1 MVVAFVL
8 TLWWAGD
15 RSFALDE
22 WEYVVNRGEWTVDNL
37 LRPANGHLLAL
48 PLVVYKALLSAFGVE
63 SHLPFTLLTAFLQ
76 LLVAGLVYVIA
87 ARRLHPWIALI
98 PALLILFFG
107 AGWEVLINTAA
118 MQNQFGIAAGLG
130 MIICLDRRRD
140 ALACLLLAASLA
152 SFTIGLAFAV
162 GAAVRLLLE
171 GEGTGRQR
179 LRRIWIVAVPVAL
192 YVVWFIWARKFHQ
205 SGGSLHSVGVMVNAI
220 FDQLSVILGALT
232 GLFQETGGAAPGSA
246 YLDTANRTDA
256 LVFVLM
262 GALVLRLTRGP
273 RLSPAASGAL
283 VTLLGYLLLIG
294 FGLDSQRLPEASRY
308 AYMGGLLLVVAG
320 IELTAGL
327 KLERRWVLGIV
338 AVFAISLYAN
348 VAQIYPAGNFFQD
361 ESAFNRAD
369 LAALELAE
377 PVVDPAFIPEQDP
390 IPTLVPHQDLLFP
403 AADYFAMTARYGGS
417 PAYTEPELV
426 TAPEEARLD
435 ADAVSIRALRVAVGP
450 SAGGDPPA
458 TAEPLAAAALLNA
471 EAAQRGSCLFIS
483 PLSADPG
490 YASVDVPAGGLDYA
504 ADGGGLQLGLRRYA
518 EGFSPVPGGGPSGL
532 LTIPTDLS
540 TRPWQ
545 ASFTLGGPV
554 TVCPG

>member
-1 MVVAFVL
+1 MGVAFVL

-15 RSFALDE
+15 RIFALDE
-22 WEYVVNRGEWTVDNL
+22 WEYVVNRGEWTADNL

-48 PLVVYKALLSAFGVE
+48 PLVVYKVLLSVFGAE

-98 PALLILFFG
+98 PAFLILFFG

-171 GEGTGRQR
+171 SEGIGRER
-179 LRRIWIVAVPVAL
+179 LRRIWIVAVPVAI

-205 SGGSLHSVGVMVNAI
+205 SGGSLHSIGVMVSAI
-220 FDQLSVILGALT
+220 FDQLSVILGGLT
-232 GLFQETGGAAPGSA
+232 GLFQETGGSAPGSG
-246 YLDTANRTDA
+246 YLDTASRTDA
-256 LVFVLM
+256 LVFVLT
-262 GALVLRLTRGP
+262 GAFVLRLVKGP
-273 RLSPAASGAL
+273 RLSPAAWGAL

-294 FGLDSQRLPEASRY
+294 FGLDSQRLPQASRY

-327 KLERRWVLGIV
+327 KLERRWVLGIA

-348 VAQIYPAGNFFQD
+348 VAQIFPAGNFFQD
-361 ESAFNRAD
+361 ESAFNRAE

-377 PVVDPAFIPEQDP
+377 PFADPAFIPEQDP
-390 IPTLVPHQDLLFP
+390 ITTLVPHQDLLFP
-403 AADYFAMTARYGGS
+403 AADYFAMIARYGS
-417 PAYTEPELV
+417 PAYTEPELA
-426 TAPEEARLD
+426 TAPEEARLE
-435 ADAVSIRALRVAVGP
+435 ADALSIRALGISVGT
-450 SAGGDPPA
+450 SAGGPA
-458 TAEPLAAAALLNA
+458 ASAEPLAAAETLNA
-471 EAAQRGSCLFIS
+471 EVAQEDTCLLIS
-483 PLSADPG
+483 PLSAEPG
-490 YASVDVPAGGLDYA
+490 YASVDVPEGGLDYA
-504 ADGGGLQLGLRRYA
+504 SKGGGLQLGLRRYA
-518 EGFSPVPGGGPSGL
+518 DGFSADIPGTASSGL
-532 LTIPTDLS
+532 LTIPADLS
-540 TRPWQ
+540 TRSWQ
-545 ASFTLGGPV
+545 ASFTLTGPA